1 MHPTNPS
8 LKQKGLRDYFMI
20 SIDTDRI
27 KKDYLY
33 RGMFIHW
40 DSKKPHDKF
49 YYWRAS
55 YFTSIEAAMRSIDRH
70 YKLFK
75 KTKNAD

>member
-1 MHPTNPS
+1 MHPTPS
-8 LKQKGLRDYFMI
+8 HLKQTGLTDYFMI
-20 SIDTDRI
+20 TIDANRI
-27 KKDYLY
+27 NKDFVY

-40 DSKKPHDKF
+40 DNKKPLDKF